1 MKPIVKFFINIFI
14 VFLAIF
20 FNFSLYAQD
29 YIVDVKQY
37 NLKEGLSHRVVSDIH
52 EDSRGFIWLGT
63 KYGINR
69 FDGENFQWL
78 TKEKQGLPSNFIKS
92 IYEDQNGWLWVFMI
106 SDEGVWSG
114 IIPPDYLIFI
124 NIHTLEVRTPEEY
137 LGQDIPIQLNTVTS
151 IEQPKEGGFVFM
163 TNNNAFYTYQNKTF
177 KKISIPYKD
186 VYNTQINDDNNI
198 LGVALPSYK
207 VVEFSL
213 TGKVIKEYILPE
225 KYKNE
230 KIHFLVRI
238 KDATYNQQYIYA
250 LKYKNLN
257 DWMLATTSSGDEL
270 EIINLAPTI
279 LENKSLEQTFYNPK
293 NDRYWLSE
301 FGSFLSFNS
310 DGLVYDFSET
320 YPKLSNSGVNDI
332 HFSDK
337 ETWVATTDGLFK
349 IKLIENPFS
358 SYLKNE
364 SKQSLISLNNTCR
377 GILQVNNQLFVNVGN
392 AKGRHV
398 IDLQNKIVNK
408 IDEKEKPYSFAFPKA
423 IFKEN
428 EEWIWFTATHAT
440 RYNINTGE
448 EIIYHPPLEGEL
460 PYLNFI
466 WSMYQDANGQIWLG
480 SDNGLGYV
488 EEKSKRLRYY
498 HIEEPFKALEN
509 NLVYY
514 FLELSRSEVLLATS
528 GGIYVFN
535 PIKGKIVNRYWKNG
549 KDHQYFPYNNIH
561 HIYKDSDGI
570 FWVATAGG
578 GLIRWERN
586 ADKNDF
592 EQFTVADGLSN
603 NTLYAVYE
611 DEKENLWLPSDYGI
625 NVFNKSTKFSKAYLV
640 EDGINQQEFNRISH
654 YQAEDGQL
662 FFGGLNG
669 ITAFYPEEILDTTT
683 TINIPLEIVQ
693 LSQFSADANKI
704 VDKTNEVIEQ
714 SKIVLKPNERFF
726 DLTFALLNFENSSN
740 IRYAY
745 MVEGVDKDWT
755 YTKENNVRISGLP
768 YGTHQ
773 LIVKG
778 QNPNGQFSSQQINLP
793 IHVIRPF
800 YLRWWFI
807 VLSMAAL
814 VIGVYLWF
822 RNRTQRLLAYQN
834 QLEQE
839 VQIRTEQIRKDKQ
852 VIEEQAE
859 ELKNLDNV
867 KSTFFANISHELRT
881 PLTLM
886 LAPIDAALKSKHL
899 PQREVTFLQ
908 TAKQSGKQ
916 LLKLIN
922 SILDLSKLEAN
933 KLEIH
938 PVPTPFFAFTRRVV
952 STFEALA
959 QNNNIQLFFDY
970 QAEKTLRLHLDREK
984 LEIVIN
990 NLLSNAI
997 KFTPPKGKVTVT
1009 IQDHHNNIKILV
1021 ADTGRGIHPDDL
1033 PYVFNRFYQTK
1044 QPNVAAEGGTGIGLA
1059 FCKEIA
1065 RLFEGDISVESELG
1079 KGTTFC
1085 FEFPRVEIF
1094 ETMTSLEL
1102 EEDEEKEIALPLANA
1117 LEDLSNNSKI
1127 AKNRKILLVEDNPT
1141 LRNFLKTLL
1150 SHHEVIAAGN
1160 GVEALEQL
1168 KNYVPDLIISD
1179 VMMPVMDG
1187 FQLLDK
1193 LKSNDSYRH
1202 IPMLMLTARASMQD
1216 KLKALRIGVDDYM
1229 TKPFE
1234 QDELYA
1240 RVDNLLKN
1248 TTERTKWITEVEP
1261 ELDKEAADQTIKEE
1275 VVTISETDRAWL
1287 EELEGFVQKYLS
1299 DSRLN
1304 TNYLADELHMSRSQ
1318 LFRRLKKITGLS
1330 PSQYIKE
1337 FRLKKAY
1344 ELLEN
1349 NTYDSIKAVSL
1360 SVGITHRTTF
1370 NTQFKERFGK
1380 LPSDYL

>member
-1 MKPIVKFFINIFI
+1 MAKKLTIILTILWSCGI
-14 VFLAIF
+14 LT
-20 FNFSLYAQD
+20 SYGQE
-29 YIVDVKQY
+29 YITEVTHY
-37 NLKEGLSHRVVSDIH
+37 NLKEGLSHRVVADVH

-69 FDGENFQWL
+69 FHGENFQWL

-92 IYEDQNGWLWVFMI
+92 IYEDKNGWLWVFMI
-106 SDEGVWSG
+106 SDEGTWSR
-114 IIPPDYLIFI
+114 ITPPDYLIFI
-124 NIHTLEVRTPEEY
+124 NIHTLEVRRPEEY
-137 LGQDIPIQLNTVTS
+137 LGQELPVQLNTITS
-151 IEQPKEGGFVFM
+151 IEQLREGGFVFM
-163 TNNNAFYTYQNKTF
+163 TKNHAFYTYQNKTF
-177 KKISIPYKD
+177 NKISIPYKD
-186 VYNTQINDDNNI
+186 VYNTQINDNNNV
-198 LGVALPSYK
+198 LGVALPGYK

-213 TGKVIKEYILPE
+213 SGKVIKEYLLPQ
-225 KYKNE
+225 KYQDE
-230 KIHFLVRI
+230 KIHFLIRI
-238 KDATYNQQYIYA
+238 KGATYNQQYVYA

-257 DWMLATTSSGDEL
+257 DWILASTSSGDEL
-270 EIINLAPTI
+270 EIINLSPTI
-279 LENKSLEQTFYNPK
+279 LENKSLEQVFYNPK
-293 NDRYWLSE
+293 DDKYWLSE
-301 FGSFLSFNS
+301 FASFFTFNS

-320 YPKLSNSGVNDI
+320 YPKLSNSGINDI

-337 ETWVATTDGLFK
+337 ETWVATSDGLFK
-349 IKLIENPFS
+349 IKLVENPFS
-358 SYLKNE
+358 SYLKNK
-364 SKQSLISLNNTCR
+364 SKQNLISVNNTCR
-377 GILQVNNQLFVNVGN
+377 GILKIDNQLFVNVGN

-398 IDLQNKIVNK
+398 IDVQNKVVSK
-408 IDEKEKPYSFAFPKA
+408 IDEKENPYSFAFPKT
-423 IFKEN
+423 IFKED
-428 EEWIWFTATHAT
+428 EEWIWFTATHAA

-460 PYLNFI
+460 PYLDFI
-466 WSMYQDANGQIWLG
+466 WSMYQDANGKIWLG

-498 HIEEPFKALEN
+498 HIQEPFKALEK
-509 NLVYY
+509 NLVYS
-514 FLELSRSEVLLATS
+514 FLELSKSEVLLATS

-535 PIKGKIVNRYWKNG
+535 PIIGKIINRYWSKG
-549 KDHQYFPYNNIH
+549 KDHQYFPFNNIH
-561 HIYKDSDGI
+561 HIHKDSDGI

-578 GLIRWERN
+578 GLIRWERED
-586 ADKNDF
+586 DKNSF
-592 EQFTVADGLSN
+592 EQYTTADGLSN
-603 NTLYAVYE
+603 NTLYAIYE
-611 DEKENLWLPSDYGI
+611 DERGNLWLSSDYGI
-625 NVFNKSTKFSKAYLV
+625 NVFNKNTKFSKAYLV

-654 YQAEDGQL
+654 YQAEDGRL
-662 FFGGLNG
+662 YFGGLNG
-669 ITAFYPEEILDTTT
+669 ITAFYPNQVLDTIATA
-683 TINIPLEIVQ
+683 NVPLEIVNVT
-693 LSQFSADANKI
+693 QFSNKEGKI
-704 VDKTNEVIEQ
+704 INTTTDVIQ
-714 SKIVLKPNERFF
+714 HSTIVLNPGDRFF
-726 DLTFALLNFENSSN
+726 DLSFALLNYANDGLN
-740 IRYAY
+740 HYAY
-745 MVEGVDKDWT
+745 KISGVDKDWN
-755 YTKENNVRISGLP
+755 YISDNNIRVSGLP
-768 YGTHQ
+768 YGKHQ

-778 QNPNGQFSSQQINLP
+778 QSPNGQFSTQEIRLT
-793 IHVIRPF
+793 IRVIRPF

-807 VLSMAAL
+807 LSSIAAL
-814 VIGVYLWF
+814 VAGVYFWYK
-822 RNRTQRLLAYQN
+822 NRTQRLLAYQS

-839 VQIRTEQIRKDKQ
+839 VEERTEQIRKDKQ

-859 ELKNLDNV
+859 ELKNLDEV

-886 LAPIDAALKSKHL
+886 LAPIDAALKSKRLHE
-899 PQREVTFLQ
+899 REATFLQ

-952 STFEALA
+952 SIFEALA
-959 QNNNIQLFFDY
+959 QQQGIQLIFDY
-970 QAEKTLRLHLDREK
+970 RAEETLRLHLDREK

-997 KFTPPKGKVTVT
+997 KFTPPKGKITVTV
-1009 IQDHHNNIKILV
+1009 QDHHNNITILV

-1033 PYVFNRFYQTK
+1033 PHVFNRFYQTK
-1044 QPNVAAEGGTGIGLA
+1044 QPNTAAEGGTGIGLA

-1065 RLFEGDISVESELG
+1065 RLFEGDISVESNLG

-1094 ETMTSLEL
+1094 DTMTSLEL
-1102 EEDEEKEIALPLANA
+1102 EEEVAEVALPVANA

-1127 AKNRKILLVEDNPT
+1127 AKSRKLLLVEDNPT

-1150 SHHEVIAAGN
+1150 SHHEVVAAAN

-1168 KNYVPDLIISD
+1168 QNYAPDLIISD
-1179 VMMPVMDG
+1179 VMMPIMDG
-1187 FQLLDK
+1187 FQLLDQ

-1248 TTERTKWITEVEP
+1248 TAERTKWIHEVEP
-1261 ELDKEAADQTIKEE
+1261 ELEE
-1275 VVTISETDRAWL
+1275 VIAAKTTAKTISISSSDREWL
-1287 EELEGFVQKYLS
+1287 EELEELVSKHIA

-1304 TNYLADELHMSRSQ
+1304 TSFLAEELYLSRSQ
-1318 LFRRLKKITGLS
+1318 LFRKLKKLTGLS
-1330 PSQYIKE
+1330 PSQYIQE
-1337 FRLKKAY
+1337 FRLKKAF
-1344 ELLEN
+1344 ELFEN
-1349 NTYDSIKAVSL
+1349 KTYDSVKGVAH
-1360 SVGITHRTTF
+1360 SVGYPHRNSF
-1370 NTQFKERFGK
+1370 ASQFKQRFGK
-1380 LPSDYL
+1380 LPSECL